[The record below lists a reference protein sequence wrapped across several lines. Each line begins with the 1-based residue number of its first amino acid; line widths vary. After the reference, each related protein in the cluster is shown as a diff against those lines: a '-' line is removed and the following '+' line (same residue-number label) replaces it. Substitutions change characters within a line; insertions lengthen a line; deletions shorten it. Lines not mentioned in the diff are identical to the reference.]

1 MKLLMIAGL
10 TALAL
15 VVAATNVPRSHPS
28 SVSHTSVAGM
38 PTVQEQDKLPVED
51 FEDRS
56 LVFPRG
62 AQQ

>member
-28 SVSHTSVAGM
+28 SVSRAPVAGM
-38 PTVQEQDKLPVED
+38 PTVQDQDKLPVED